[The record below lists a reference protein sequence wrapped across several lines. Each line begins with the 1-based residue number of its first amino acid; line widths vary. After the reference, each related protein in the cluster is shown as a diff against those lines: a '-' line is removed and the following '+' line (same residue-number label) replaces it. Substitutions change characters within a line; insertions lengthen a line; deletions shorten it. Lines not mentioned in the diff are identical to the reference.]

1 MYECL
6 LFTNVSSLPYKL
18 FCHLDMLLFM
28 CAVRQLLMCA
38 AIFFVVVDWLTGWL
52 DGWWNDHDH
61 GVMHMCSLYI
71 YIYIHYISASA
82 LIILALH
89 HQLFLSSLC
98 IYIYIYVYIYL
109 LLFFYSWWV
118 PYTTSVNRS
127 THIHS
132 HYHHCC
138 WANLQQPR
146 VSVLKFEW

>member
-98 IYIYIYVYIYL
+98 IYKDICVYISLTFL
-109 LLFFYSWWV
+109 LLLMGTVYYLRQS
-118 PYTTSVNRS
+118 
-127 THIHS
+127 IHS
-132 HYHHCC
+132 HSFT
-138 WANLQQPR
+138 LPPLLL
-146 VSVLKFEW
+146 S